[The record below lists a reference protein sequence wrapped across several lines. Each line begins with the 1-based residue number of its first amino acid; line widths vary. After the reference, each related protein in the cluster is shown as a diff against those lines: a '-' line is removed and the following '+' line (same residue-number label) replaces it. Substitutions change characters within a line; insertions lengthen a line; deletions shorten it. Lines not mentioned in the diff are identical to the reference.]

1 MTNINEKVRLH
12 VHWGMKVIAILENII
27 FSWRAY
33 QYWQTGD
40 YFSAFI
46 FLLFSLFGI
55 WVFFLADT
63 KIDVDQNGIQV
74 TAPHGVYSMRWEEVL
89 TVERNK
95 FSTYFFADNNAIG
108 YNLLLAGKGKQ
119 EFQEYINQIVD
130 EWQFAE
136 GRPEGIS
143 NSTLQK
149 MLKKSK
155 VRRRKFF

>member
-1 MTNINEKVRLH
+1 
-12 VHWGMKVIAILENII
+12 
-27 FSWRAY
+27 
-33 QYWQTGD
+33 
-40 YFSAFI
+40 
-46 FLLFSLFGI
+46 
-55 WVFFLADT
+55 
-63 KIDVDQNGIQV
+63 
-74 TAPHGVYSMRWEEVL
+74 MRWEEVL